1 VWVRPPPG
9 AQAQPHKKG
18 EKQVMQSSN
27 PVLNRSFKNP
37 GYAAVDPNKLEEIYN
52 APAASSARTG
62 RMTMDDVITRTG
74 ILLAVLVVAGG
85 ISWTLNL
92 GGGIIIIALLAGF
105 GLAMVNTF
113 SKTIRPGLILTYA
126 AVQGVALGA
135 ISHSLNIAY
144 PGIAG
149 QAVMGTICAFVG
161 MLVAY
166 RSGRIRV
173 TPKFTKMLIGAAMG
187 YLLLGLV
194 SIVGSFAGLGGG
206 LGLFGISGFG
216 PLIAIAGVALA
227 SFFLILDF
235 DQIQKG
241 VAANLPEQES
251 WRAAFGLMV
260 TIVWLYME
268 ILRLLSILRGRD

>member
-1 VWVRPPPG
+1 
-9 AQAQPHKKG
+9 
-18 EKQVMQSSN
+18 
-27 PVLNRSFKNP
+27 
-37 GYAAVDPNKLEEIYN
+37 
-52 APAASSARTG
+52 
-62 RMTMDDVITRTG
+62 
-74 ILLAVLVVAGG
+74 
-85 ISWTLNL
+85 L
-92 GGGIIIIALLAGF
+92 GGGIVLISLLTGF

-113 SKTIRPGLILTYA
+113 SKTIRPGLILAYA
-126 AVQGVALGA
+126 AVQGIALGA
-135 ISHSLNIAY
+135 ISNVLNGAY

-194 SIVGSFAGLGGG
+194 SIIGSFAGLGGG
-206 LGLFGISGFG
+206 LGLFGISGVG
-216 PLIAIAGVALA
+216 PMIAIAGVALA

-235 DQIQKG
+235 DAIEKG
-241 VAANLPEQES
+241 IAAAAPEQES